1 MDLRINCCESK
12 LLNTFTK
19 FVINWNINGYRFKQK
34 LVLILVLQHSLL
46 LILIVHVLH
55 HPHVQHL
62 LQTYQV
68 CHVIAPSVHINDS
81 ILLAD
86 AVAVEDIEV
95 LGCGIISWRPPPG
108 NELEELGYVVRF
120 FVGSTFATTT
130 GYRRNQ
136 QYVGTDD
143 IGTQSAIAED
153 LPYGTTVYAE
163 VSVHVQ
169 CFMNIIIQTFSYLC
183 RFVQGIV

>member
-1 MDLRINCCESK
+1 MSRLVVIAWSITHLYFNGFFMQQLSV
-12 LLNTFTK
+12 LLH
-19 FVINWNINGYRFKQK
+19 
-34 LVLILVLQHSLL
+34 LLHVLQH
-46 LILIVHVLH
+46 
-55 HPHVQHL
+55 
-62 LQTYQV
+62 LQSYQV

-120 FVGSTFATTT
+120 FVGSTYATTT

-143 IGTQSAIAED
+143 IGTQSAVAED
-153 LPYGTTVYAE
+153 LPYDTTVYAE

-169 CFMNIIIQTFSYLC
+169 CFMNIIIHISIGSC
-183 RFVQGIV
+183 KE

>member
-1 MDLRINCCESK
+1 MSRLVVIAWSITH
-12 LLNTFTK
+12 LYFMIYFMQQLN
-19 FVINWNINGYRFKQK
+19 VQP
-34 LVLILVLQHSLL
+34 LHL
-46 LILIVHVLH
+46 VHVQLLH
-55 HPHVQHL
+55 LALQLLHL
-62 LQTYQV
+62 LQSYQV

-81 ILLAD
+81 ILLPAD
-86 AVAVEDIEV
+86 AVTVEDIEV
-95 LGCGIISWRPPPG
+95 LGCGIISWKPPPG

-120 FVGSTFATTT
+120 FVGSTYATTT

-143 IGTQSAIAED
+143 IGTQSAVAED

-169 CFMNIIIQTFSYLC
+169 CFMYIANNPNTFLSL
-183 RFVQGIV
+183 

>member
-1 MDLRINCCESK
+1 M
-12 LLNTFTK
+12 
-19 FVINWNINGYRFKQK
+19 
-34 LVLILVLQHSLL
+34 LVLVLQHSLL
-46 LILIVHVLH
+46 LILILHVYHLPHVL
-55 HPHVQHL
+55 QHL

-81 ILLAD
+81 ILLLAD
-86 AVAVEDIEV
+86 AVDDIEV

-108 NELEELGYVVRF
+108 NELEELGYIVRF
-120 FVGSTFATTT
+120 FEGSTYATTT

-143 IGTQSAIAED
+143 IGTQSAVAED

-163 VSVHVQ
+163 VSVQVQ
-169 CFMNIIIQTFSYLC
+169 CYIIYYPNIFLSL
-183 RFVQGIV
+183 

>member
-1 MDLRINCCESK
+1 MI
-12 LLNTFTK
+12 
-19 FVINWNINGYRFKQK
+19 
-34 LVLILVLQHSLL
+34 VLQPFNLL
-46 LILIVHVLH
+46 HAL
-55 HPHVQHL
+55 QHL
-62 LQTYQV
+62 QSYQV

-81 ILLAD
+81 ILLLAD
-86 AVAVEDIEV
+86 AVDDIEV
-95 LGCGIISWRPPPG
+95 LGCGIISWKPPPG

-143 IGTQSAIAED
+143 IGKQSAVAED

-169 CFMNIIIQTFSYLC
+169 CFMN
-183 RFVQGIV
+183 V

>member
-1 MDLRINCCESK
+1 MSRLV
-12 LLNTFTK
+12 
-19 FVINWNINGYRFKQK
+19 VIAWSITHLYFNEFFMQR
-34 LVLILVLQHSLL
+34 LSALHVLQH
-46 LILIVHVLH
+46 
-55 HPHVQHL
+55 
-62 LQTYQV
+62 LQSYQV
-68 CHVIAPSVHINDS
+68 CHVIVPSVHINDS
-81 ILLAD
+81 ILLLAD
-86 AVAVEDIEV
+86 AVAVDDIEV

-120 FVGSTFATTT
+120 FEGSTYAATT

-143 IGTQSAIAED
+143 IGKQSAVAED

-169 CFMNIIIQTFSYLC
+169 CFMNILL
-183 RFVQGIV
+183 